1 MERNVQAVVVI
12 GQGYVGL
19 PVAMRAVA
27 VGHTVTGIDLDERRA
42 SALAGGVS
50 FVEDIPSA
58 EVRAAID
65 SGRYRA
71 LASYDAIGAWDVA
84 VITVPTPLHESRPD
98 LTYVEQA
105 SASLGAS
112 LRPGGTV
119 ILES

>member
-58 EVRAAID
+58 EVRARSI
-65 SGRYRA
+65 RA
-71 LASYDAIGAWDVA
+71 
-84 VITVPTPLHESRPD
+84 
-98 LTYVEQA
+98 
-105 SASLGAS
+105 
-112 LRPGGTV
+112 GTV
-119 ILES
+119 HSPRTMRSAPGTSPSSRSRRRCTRAVRT